1 MTKIAIVPDSLGG
14 PEPAFRAVGAGR
26 QSVGRTPGEA
36 LDAITAQLSDLESGT
51 LVVVQNFRP
60 DAFFSA
66 DQRRRMDELMTRWRS
81 ARDWGRPLPAAEQAE
96 LLKRPPGGRLP
107 SPPVRPGE
115 SPLRRRRLTGRPSV

>member
-1 MTKIAIVPDSLGG
+1 MAVVHDAVKSPDLAGIIRFTGNCMTKIAIVPDSLGG

-96 LLKRPPGGRLP
+96 LDAL
-107 SPPVRPGE
+107 VDQ
-115 SPLRRRRLTGRPSV
+115 